1 MMMSQIVLVLVFVLV
16 LVLVEDVGQ
25 VIVSLLANSRVTRL
39 ALPCLELPKLEPK
52 VVGVGAETGHGST

>member
-25 VIVSLLANSRVTRL
+25 VIVWLLARVTRL